1 MSPLVPLFKRGLL
14 VHILT
19 KIFIVLVTLLAVAMV
34 PLVATYTTNENSYRA
49 KYRAVDDQQRVALI
63 RAGDAE
69 TALFA
74 QRVQMQNEID
84 ARDATIGS
92 LRSDHATTRASLE
105 SFRAQIGRL
114 ESQLSQSNANLQALS
129 SSSEVNSKLK
139 ERFVVENYTL
149 RENIIDAERMIME
162 MEDLLEDTRLEAQ
175 GALRAERKAQEERHD
190 LEEQLDAMRS
200 RLIAYISKFGELETV
215 ATIDTGLAPDRTLA
229 STVLTV
235 SRANDDV
242 LVEINAGS
250 RDGVQKGWIMTV
262 GQDGTFLG
270 RLQVEQV
277 DINRSIGRV
286 TLEDPSRGLVVPGS
300 SVYAVK
306 GRN

>member
-1 MSPLVPLFKRGLL
+1 MSPLALLFLRGLL

-49 KYRAVDDQQRVALI
+49 KFRAADDQQRVAMI

-92 LRSDHATTRASLE
+92 LRSDQASARSSRE
-105 SFRAQIGRL
+105 SLTAQIGRL
-114 ESQLSQSNANLQALS
+114 ESQLAQSNANLQALS
-129 SSSEVNSKLK
+129 SASEVNSELK
-139 ERFVVENYTL
+139 QRFVVENYTL

-162 MEDLLEDTRLEAQ
+162 MEDTLEDTRLEAQ

-190 LEEQLDAMRS
+190 MEEQLDELRAQ
-200 RLIAYISKFGELETV
+200 LTAYVSKFGTLNTVV
-215 ATIDTGLAPDRTLA
+215 ATNSGIAPDRA
-229 STVLTV
+229 MSSTVLTV
-235 SRANDDV
+235 SRNNDDV

-250 RDGVQKGWIMTV
+250 MDGVQKGWIMTV

-286 TLEDPSRGLVVPGS
+286 TLEDSSRGLVVPGS